1 MNLTTCA
8 MVAAW
13 LLCALGTAI
22 PASAQPYAYVVV
34 TEARND
40 NGPARN
46 RLLVID
52 TLTRTRQASIPL
64 DMGCLGCAQPRG
76 LAATPDG
83 SACSSS
89 TTRRTPSPWLTPARA
104 PSSEVCRSARLLLF
118 LSPSLAI
125 SPDGARLY
133 VLKGSTILVLDT
145 TTLGLLAT
153 LQTAASANSRDILA
167 SPDNR
172 VLYMTEALGRVL
184 KLDARSGNI
193 LGAVPVPAGS
203 LNFMDLTRDGSTL
216 YVTGFIN
223 NGASNVAVHNAATL
237 QPIATFTA
245 PGFRP
250 RATPDDTQV
259 WIGGDAS
266 FAIVDRA
273 SNKIVGTFPW
283 ATGAMG
289 MDFTPDGSQAFV
301 SVFGG
306 VRVVDTA
313 STTVIDTIPI
323 DATSEG
329 HPGPLVILPPPPEPP
344 APPTGLTVRSID
356 GLTVTLQ
363 WQPPASGTPPASY
376 QLEGGINPGQ
386 TLAIMPTGSSAPVF
400 TFTAPPGSFYV
411 RMRSIAGSMAGSME
425 SVPSDEV
432 RLVTVPAGAPSPP
445 EGLKALV
452 NGSSLWLT
460 WKNTFAGGRPQ
471 AIVLDVTGSATTSI
485 PLGLSEGF
493 SYQAVPSGTYTLAVR
508 ATNDAGTSAASAP
521 VSVTFP
527 GACAGAPG
535 VPVGFIAYRLG
546 STIYVLWDPAPSGP
560 ATTGYVVTVSG
571 SLNASFPVTSPAIS
585 GTVAP
590 GTYCADGHRHER
602 VWAERRHARADG
614 DGALSTGNSERHG

>member
-1 MNLTTCA
+1 METGCWLPPSPRHGVLVCQFSA
-8 MVAAW
+8 SRPGAPRLHARSPRRLWRGISLFDEPHDVRPCGVASVFSRNGDTRIGAA
-13 LLCALGTAI
+13 LCLRRRDGG
-22 PASAQPYAYVVV
+22 PQRQRSGKEP
-34 TEARND
+34 
-40 NGPARN
+40 PARDRHFDAN
-46 RLLVID
+46 AAGQHSAGYGLPRL
-52 TLTRTRQASIPL
+52 RPA
-64 DMGCLGCAQPRG
+64 AG

-83 SACSSS
+83 SRLFVVNHASNTLSVVDAR
-89 TTRRTPSPWLTPARA
+89 TRAVIRSLPIGTPA
-104 PSSEVCRSARLLLF
+104 PF

-145 TTLGLLAT
+145 ATLGLLAT
-153 LQTAASANSRDILA
+153 LQTAASANSRDILV

-172 VLYMTEALGRVL
+172 FLYLTEALGRVL
-184 KLDARSGNI
+184 KLDAKSGTV

-323 DATSEG
+323 DATSRG
-329 HPGPLVILPPPPEPP
+329 ASPRPLVFLPPPPEPP
-344 APPTGLTVRSID
+344 APPLASRVRSID
-356 GLTVTLQ
+356 GRTVTLQ

-400 TFTAPPGSFYV
+400 TFTAPSGSFYV
-411 RMRSIAGSMAGSME
+411 RMRSIAGSMCRVDGKCPLRRGAARDGAGRGAVAARRAE
-425 SVPSDEV
+425 GARQRVVAVADVEEHV
-432 RLVTVPAGAPSPP
+432 R
-445 EGLKALV
+445 
-452 NGSSLWLT
+452 
-460 WKNTFAGGRPQ
+460 GRPPQ
-471 AIVLDVTGSATTSI
+471 AIVLDVTGSATTVDPARPQRRVFLSGGSVGNLHAGRARDQRRWNERGVG
-485 PLGLSEGF
+485 PCERHVPGRVRRRAGRARGLHR
-493 SYQAVPSGTYTLAVR
+493 VPPRLDDLR
-508 ATNDAGTSAASAP
+508 AG
-521 VSVTFP
+521 
-527 GACAGAPG
+527 
-535 VPVGFIAYRLG
+535 
-546 STIYVLWDPAPSGP
+546 DPAPSP
-560 ATTGYVVTVSG
+560 ATTG
-571 SLNASFPVTSPAIS
+571 TS
-585 GTVAP
+585 
-590 GTYCADGHRHER
+590 
-602 VWAERRHARADG
+602 
-614 DGALSTGNSERHG
+614 